1 MKRKLLSALFA
12 ILAFC
17 VEAQTFPKAIL
28 PGDYPDPS
36 IVRDGEDY
44 YMTHSPFYYAPGF
57 LIWHSQDL
65 MNWEPICRAVP
76 EYEGTAYAPE
86 LIKHKGRF
94 YLYFPSNGTNY
105 VAWADDIRGPWSKP
119 VDTKVT
125 HGIDPGHVVDEDGKR
140 YLFINDGRMVPLS
153 DDGLSRAGE
162 LKKVYEGWDFPKGWK
177 TEGKWLESPK
187 FVKKGEYY
195 YQISAQGG
203 TAGPATSHM
212 IVVARSKSIHGPWEN
227 SPYNPLVHTYS
238 ANDNW
243 WSKGH
248 GTVIDDVNGNW
259 WVVYHAYANGYHT
272 LGRQTLLEPVEWTA
286 DGWLKTKPTAEPIV
300 PQQRVKHGMELSD
313 DFSSGQ
319 LGLQWTFWKE
329 YAPEK
334 INVNK
339 GVLTVDAK
347 GTTPA
352 DARLLLTTATDK
364 NYETTVEVTPQ
375 KGSRAG
381 LVLFY
386 SEKAYAGVLTDGK
399 QFYIYKDA
407 ETKPQIVPNKL
418 GKTVFLRILNQGNKA
433 TFLISKDKQ
442 DWTALA
448 ERIDVSMM
456 HHNKYNGF
464 YALRPALVSAGKGQS
479 RFRQF
484 TYKNAVPQ
492 EIDMSAYLMVF
503 HKDNTHSLH
512 MALSN
517 DGYTFTALND
527 GNPVIGGDTIADQKG
542 IRDPHIYRG
551 PDGAF
556 YLAMTDLH
564 IYAKQAGFRDTE
576 WEREGYGWGNNRGLV
591 LMKSWD
597 LINWTRTN
605 IRFNELSAR
614 FKEIGC
620 AWAPETTYDEE
631 AGKLMIYFTM
641 RYRNEAAK
649 LYYVYVNEEFNRLES
664 TPKVLFE
671 YPNEK
676 VTALDAD
683 ITKIGDKYRMFY
695 VSHDGQAGIK
705 QAVSDKA
712 TGGYFFDPRWYD
724 PEPKACEAPNVWK
737 RIGEEKWVLMY
748 DCYGQAKHNFGFSET
763 SDFANFKNLGH
774 FNEGVMKTTNFES
787 PKHGAIIHLTK
798 EEAERLAKQ
807 WNLNMTF
814 KTAEEFREALL
825 AQIED
830 KDVYGYLYCHMSRRG
845 EWTAYA
851 LSRDGINYHDLNR
864 GEAVYNTAKLS
875 AIEGGAR
882 DAYIARAADGN
893 GFVMVT
899 TDMCNAKSKKWS
911 NYGINLL
918 KSDDLINWTSVTFDF
933 RKGATIFCDPESP
946 DVYRDYS
953 AIHRVWAPQLIWD
966 AEYRWAN
973 GSKGGY
979 MVYYSLLNDKEDK
992 YDRVF
997 YSYADRSFTKLTK
1010 PRLLI
1015 DWGYATIDADINYL
1029 PSDGKYHLLIKKEGG
1044 TRGIFKS
1051 VADKVTGPY
1060 SQPDE
1065 KKYISFEGNK
1075 QCEGASAFRL
1085 AGDSTWRVGYV
1096 EYSSH
1101 PTRYVI
1107 CKADEYLNN
1116 FHSPEEIK
1124 GVADPQHGSFL
1135 PLTKEEYER
1144 LEKWSERKK
1153 SQRTE

>member
-1 MKRKLLSALFA
+1 MKKNQLLFLLLFNFNFWMSAQ
-12 ILAFC
+12 
-17 VEAQTFPKAIL
+17 EYPKVIL
-28 PGDYPDPS
+28 PGDYADPT
-36 IVRDGEDY
+36 IVRDGADY
-44 YMTHSPFYYAPGF
+44 YMTHSPFYYMPGF

-65 MNWEPICRAVP
+65 VNWQPVSRVVP

-105 VAWADDIRGPWSKP
+105 VVWADDIRGPWSKP

-125 HGIDPGHVVDEDGKR
+125 HGIDPGHVVGEDGKR
-140 YLFINDGRMVPLS
+140 YLFINDGRVVLLS

-162 LKKVYEGWDFPKGWK
+162 LKKIYEGWDFPKDWK

-195 YQISAQGG
+195 YQVSAQGG

-313 DFSSGQ
+313 DFSSAQ

-381 LVLFY
+381 LMLFY
-386 SEKAYAGVLTDGK
+386 SEKAYAGILTDGK

-448 ERIDVSMM
+448 GHVDVSMM

-464 YALRPALVSAGKGQS
+464 YALRPALVSSGKGQS
-479 RFRQF
+479 RFRRF
-484 TYKNAVPQ
+484 TYRNAVPQ
-492 EIDMSAYLMVF
+492 EKEMSAYLMVF
-503 HKDNTHSLH
+503 HRDNTHSLH

-527 GNPVIGGDTIADQKG
+527 GNPIIAGDTIADQKG

-597 LINWTRTN
+597 LINWTRIN

-649 LYYVYVNEEFNRLES
+649 LYYVYVNEDYNRLES
-664 TPKVLFE
+664 VPKVLFE
-671 YPNEK
+671 YPNEN

-748 DCYGQAKHNFGFSET
+748 DCYGQEKHNFGFSET

-774 FNEGVMKTTNFES
+774 FNGGVMKTTNFES

-798 EEAERLAKQ
+798 EEAEKLAKR
-807 WNLNMTF
+807 WNLKMEF
-814 KTAEEFREALL
+814 KTSEEFREALL
-825 AQIED
+825 TNPDTDLSKVENHNNPVLPGSYADPE
-830 KDVYGYLYCHMSRRG
+830 VLYSHKTGKYYIYPTS
-845 EWTAYA
+845 
-851 LSRDGINYHDLNR
+851 DGFKHWAGNYFK
-864 GEAVYNTAKLS
+864 AFS
-875 AIEGGAR
+875 
-882 DAYIARAADGN
+882 
-893 GFVMVT
+893 
-899 TDMCNAKSKKWS
+899 
-911 NYGINLL
+911 
-918 KSDDLINWTSVTFDF
+918 SDDLKTWKDEGVILDLKKDVSWTDRNAWAPSIIEKKDKNGNYKYYYYFTAAQRIGVAVSDHPTGPFVDSGKPLIDKFPEGMDRGQNIDPDVFQDPKSGKTYLYWGNYFMAVCELNDDMVSVKENTTKVLIPNAEFHSEGVYVFYRDGYYYF
-933 RKGATIFCDPESP
+933 TWSKNDTRSP
-946 DVYRDYS
+946 DYQVRYVKSTSPTGPIDS
-953 AIHRVWAPQLIWD
+953 
-966 AEYRWAN
+966 
-973 GSKGGY
+973 SKGEIILSKDEAKGIYGTGHHSVLQVPGKDEWY
-979 MVYYSLLNDKEDK
+979 MVYHRFKRPDGIKMGRDAGYNREVCIDKLEFDK
-992 YDRVF
+992 
-997 YSYADRSFTKLTK
+997 
-1010 PRLLI
+1010 
-1015 DWGYATIDADINYL
+1015 
-1029 PSDGKYHLLIKKEGG
+1029 DGNIKKV
-1044 TRGIFKS
+1044 I
-1051 VADKVTGPY
+1051 
-1060 SQPDE
+1060 
-1065 KKYISFEGNK
+1065 
-1075 QCEGASAFRL
+1075 
-1085 AGDSTWRVGYV
+1085 
-1096 EYSSH
+1096 
-1101 PTRYVI
+1101 PTI
-1107 CKADEYLNN
+1107 
-1116 FHSPEEIK
+1116 
-1124 GVADPQHGSFL
+1124 
-1135 PLTKEEYER
+1135 
-1144 LEKWSERKK
+1144 
-1153 SQRTE
+1153 